1 MMAQMNRGRL
11 DLLRPLTAGCLAATN
26 APFHPAALS
35 SQGSS
40 GRVLRLHRAGSGHSG
55 LRSACRLPSEAS
67 RRDRFLPDLRAAL
80 RQVCRSLR
88 AALRAPLG
96 AAASR
101 SAGGGRAVPRVRPAP
116 GRFCPP
122 SLPFVQE
129 RTPGGFFTNSC
140 NLRLIRRFSCQL
152 TRGTRLNHSDP
163 AEATIPKDSDI
174 GVKELMALYQGLYGK
189 LLL

>member
-35 SQGSS
+35 SRGSS
-40 GRVLRLHRAGSGHSG
+40 GRVLRLHRAGSGTSG
-55 LRSACRLPSEAS
+55 LRGACRLPSEAS

-129 RTPGGFFTNSC
+129 RTPGRVLMPHSKFCS
-140 NLRLIRRFSCQL
+140 SCQAKRAALFAEKL
-152 TRGTRLNHSDP
+152 TTKILPPVSYRHWTF
-163 AEATIPKDSDI
+163 TIPKAI
-174 GVKELMALYQGLYGK
+174 RGLFERERR
-189 LLL
+189 LLGL